1 MQDWTVALKNFRYY
15 MEALTSGSSNL
26 ESSTSD
32 SAFSLIRSIC
42 SNLKQGT
49 ALLAIA
55 NVQVTALLLKAI
67 WKV

>member
-15 MEALTSGSSNL
+15 MEALTSGSNL
-26 ESSTSD
+26 EPSTSD
-32 SAFSLIRSIC
+32 SAFSLIHSIF

-49 ALLAIA
+49 ALLAIV
-55 NVQVTALLLKAI
+55 NVEVTVLLLKVI